1 MKIDFNWFHHGEVTN
16 VEIHLKKKEKNIQ
29 AIKYRNKFIMLNK
42 NLKNKKK
49 IKRIKQT
56 VNIN

>member
-49 IKRIKQT
+49 
-56 VNIN
+56 N

>member
-16 VEIHLKKKEKNIQ
+16 VEIHLKKKEKENIQ

-49 IKRIKQT
+49 
-56 VNIN
+56 N